1 MQKKHFEW
9 SSLFQNKQFHT
20 CLQVWT
26 WQTITNHPPSNRNL
40 PIPDNPLAH
49 PFQTCDPRCGEVGP
63 MTWISRHPRK
73 HSRLEVILR
82 VASLGCSKLFL
93 LIEMDSTAGGIC
105 NYKQHYNISSGKF
118 TPSIMLILPLISQ
131 VKSIFW
137 LKTWVIQPHVKG
149 QKWRQQQRLLPLI
162 FPRWKNQRHRTC
174 ATGSM
179 GRASSEKNE

>member
-1 MQKKHFEW
+1 MCVSARREMLSSQFLSIQHVLFIGSILENIYIYTCAKKHFEW

-20 CLQVWT
+20 CLRVWT

-82 VASLGCSKLFL
+82 VASLGCSKLL
-93 LIEMDSTAGGIC
+93 LLLPDNIEMDSTAEGIC
-105 NYKQHYNISSGKF
+105 NYKQYYNMSSGKF
-118 TPSIMLILPLISQ
+118 KLAIMLILPIVS
-131 VKSIFW
+131 KATSIF
-137 LKTWVIQPHVKG
+137 
-149 QKWRQQQRLLPLI
+149 
-162 FPRWKNQRHRTC
+162 
-174 ATGSM
+174 
-179 GRASSEKNE
+179 